1 MPQRNKKRSRT
12 TVGATMPNQSTAARI
27 AAGST
32 AEGPPQ
38 GPTLGTTVEGA
49 VRPVTAAEVA
59 LMRSWVGDLLAGS

>member
-1 MPQRNKKRSRT
+1 
-12 TVGATMPNQSTAARI
+12 MPNQSTAARI

-32 AEGPPQ
+32 AGGPPQ